1 MLVLVVATGCAF
13 IISPTRTPQLAPRR
27 DGALLPRA
35 VPIAMARLDLPTV
48 DGVDGPLVQ
57 TLATVCAKL
66 YDHSLFTVF
75 EPVDAPVNDKLEQPY
90 KLVKAGGEYNEGG
103 TYADGVYTNGPG
115 ALVSGYEIF
124 NKDTSP
130 EAHPRGSS
138 SIASYGTVID
148 GFTDFHGED
157 QAAIPPFAA
166 LIVQPKDE
174 PEADPPI
181 LILAWRGSVTAF
193 DWINDAACSPTLSS
207 RWSSETKH
215 IRALGGYVN
224 LVENTFS
231 LHEDKIVKLITDHG
245 VKRVFFTGQSLG
257 GGIANVAHLC
267 VRGQLKKAGS
277 PWAELDGKGV
287 TWLAYTFAS
296 PQTIV
301 RKYEPEPPPSLMADL
316 DDSSYNVVYGCDTVP
331 RYPGMLKYLGDIVE
345 IVAPEILTDIVD
357 EKVEHAKYVGTLLK
371 LFPFLNNRAKKKLD
385 TAVDGPAEAAVEF
398 LKEKGLAEVMGR
410 YTHTGTVMYKETEDQ
425 AYVPLKGKA
434 KIQEKLDVKNDAF
447 AKLVTSK
454 DKKASLVD
462 AHMYFGHYEFG
473 STTP

>member
-174 PEADPPI
+174 PEAV
-181 LILAWRGSVTAF
+181 R
-193 DWINDAACSPTLSS
+193 TL
-207 RWSSETKH
+207 
-215 IRALGGYVN
+215 
-224 LVENTFS
+224 
-231 LHEDKIVKLITDHG
+231 
-245 VKRVFFTGQSLG
+245 
-257 GGIANVAHLC
+257 
-267 VRGQLKKAGS
+267 
-277 PWAELDGKGV
+277 P
-287 TWLAYTFAS
+287 
-296 PQTIV
+296 
-301 RKYEPEPPPSLMADL
+301 
-316 DDSSYNVVYGCDTVP
+316 
-331 RYPGMLKYLGDIVE
+331 
-345 IVAPEILTDIVD
+345 
-357 EKVEHAKYVGTLLK
+357 
-371 LFPFLNNRAKKKLD
+371 
-385 TAVDGPAEAAVEF
+385 
-398 LKEKGLAEVMGR
+398 
-410 YTHTGTVMYKETEDQ
+410 
-425 AYVPLKGKA
+425 
-434 KIQEKLDVKNDAF
+434 
-447 AKLVTSK
+447 
-454 DKKASLVD
+454 
-462 AHMYFGHYEFG
+462 
-473 STTP
+473 